1 MFRKAFPWSRDEN
14 KELPLVDEKGVKV
27 RIREKRETDI
37 RNEYSWRIDPELS
50 RLDATR
56 PMTMSYED
64 FFRYSREEMQFP
76 NYRSKRLAVETLE
89 GIHIGNIMYYDLD
102 MRSRQAELG
111 IMIGDMVFW
120 SCGYGTDTVNTLLR
134 HLFTTL
140 ELDKVYL
147 HTLSWNYRA
156 QASFNKSGFKSVR
169 DVKRGG
175 QDFILMEVLRPD
187 WEKSQSKKPINL
199 FCPIR

>member
-111 IMIGDMVFW
+111 IMIGDKEYW
-120 SCGYGTDTVNTLLR
+120 SSGYGTDTVNTLLR

-175 QDFILMEVLRPD
+175 QDFILMEVIRPD
-187 WEKSQSKKPINL
+187 WEKSQSK
-199 FCPIR
+199 

>member
-14 KELPLVDEKGVKV
+14 KELPIVDEKGNKV
-27 RIREKRETDI
+27 RIREKREEDI
-37 RNEYSWRIDPELS
+37 RNEYSWRVDSELS

-89 GIHIGNIMYYDLD
+89 GIHIGNIMYYDLN

-111 IMIGDMVFW
+111 IMIGNKEYW
-120 SCGYGTDTVNTLLR
+120 SSGYGTDTVNTLLR
-134 HLFTTL
+134 HLFTVL

-187 WEKSQSKKPINL
+187 WEKSQSK
-199 FCPIR
+199 

>member
-14 KELPLVDEKGVKV
+14 KELPLVDEKGDKV
-27 RIREKRETDI
+27 RIREKREADI
-37 RNEYSWRIDPELS
+37 RNEYSWRVDPELS

-64 FFRYSREEMQFP
+64 FFRYSKEEMQFP

-89 GIHIGNIMYYDLD
+89 GIHIGNIMYYDLN

-111 IMIGDMVFW
+111 IMIGDKEYW
-120 SCGYGTDTVNTLLR
+120 SSGFGTDTVNTLLR
-134 HLFTTL
+134 HLFTVL
-140 ELDKVYL
+140 ELDRVYL
-147 HTLSWNYRA
+147 HTLAWNYRA
-156 QASFNKSGFKSVR
+156 QASFNKSGFKSIR

-187 WEKSQSKKPINL
+187 WEESQSK
-199 FCPIR
+199 

>member
-14 KELPLVDEKGVKV
+14 KELPLVDEKGDKV
-27 RIREKRETDI
+27 RIREKREGDI
-37 RNEYSWRIDPELS
+37 RNEYSWRVDPELS

-64 FFRYSREEMQFP
+64 FFRYSKEEMQFP

-89 GIHIGNIMYYDLD
+89 GIHIGNIMYYDLN

-111 IMIGDMVFW
+111 IMIGDKEYW
-120 SCGYGTDTVNTLLR
+120 SSGFGTDTVNTLLR
-134 HLFTTL
+134 HLFTVL
-140 ELDKVYL
+140 ELDRVYL
-147 HTLSWNYRA
+147 HTLAWNYRA
-156 QASFNKSGFKSVR
+156 QASFNKSGFKSIR

-187 WEKSQSKKPINL
+187 WEESQSK
-199 FCPIR
+199 

>member
-1 MFRKAFPWSRDEN
+1 
-14 KELPLVDEKGVKV
+14 
-27 RIREKRETDI
+27 
-37 RNEYSWRIDPELS
+37 
-50 RLDATR
+50 
-56 PMTMSYED
+56 
-64 FFRYSREEMQFP
+64 
-76 NYRSKRLAVETLE
+76 
-89 GIHIGNIMYYDLD
+89 MYYDLD

-111 IMIGDMVFW
+111 IMIGDKEYW
-120 SCGYGTDTVNTLLR
+120 SSGYGTDTVNTLLR

-187 WEKSQSKKPINL
+187 WEKSQSK
-199 FCPIR
+199 

>member
-14 KELPLVDEKGVKV
+14 KELPMVDEKGSKV
-27 RIREKRETDI
+27 RIREKREEDI
-37 RNEYSWRIDPELS
+37 RNEYAWRVDPELS

-56 PMTMSYED
+56 PLTMSYED

-111 IMIGDMVFW
+111 IMIGDKEYW
-120 SCGYGTDTVNTLLR
+120 SSGYGTDTVNTLLR

-187 WEKSQSKKPINL
+187 WEKSQSK
-199 FCPIR
+199 